1 MSKWEMV
8 RLGDEIKVT
17 SGGTPSRAI
26 NEYWIGGAGDTLVPW
41 VKTGDLKSMYLSEVD
56 ESITTTG
63 LQNCSAKMFPKD
75 TLLVAMYGATIGACS
90 ILNIPASTNQ
100 ACAALLPNNKYLPA
114 FLYYYFLSIK
124 DKLISMGVGGA
135 QPNISGT
142 MIQSLKIP
150 LPPLDVQHH
159 IADVL
164 NRVGTLIE
172 KRKAQIDKLDL
183 LVKSRFVEMF
193 GDPVTNPMG
202 WEVKRLESLGTL
214 KNGMNFR
221 NSDSGASIKCLGVG
235 DFHDHTRI
243 DGVSNLSEINLNVIP
258 PNDYLLHDGDIVFVR
273 SNGNKALVGRSV
285 VVNLDEE
292 QATFSG
298 FCIRFRLTEDDVIVD
313 YIAQLLRHSSVK
325 FQMFRDVRG
334 ANITNLNQKI
344 LSALDIPTPPLPLQ
358 HRFADFVRAT
368 DKSKFVLQRG
378 LDKLEFL
385 YQSLMQKCFAGEL
398 FN

>member
-202 WEVKRLESLGTL
+202 WERGTVRNIVAEVKYGTSNPANDGGQYPYLRMNNITYSGQLDMTDLKYINMPDSQLEKYAVRKGDVLFNRTNSKELVGKTCVFDSNEIMIIAGYIIRVRTNNRAIPVYL
-214 KNGMNFR
+214 SAVL
-221 NSDSGASIKCLGVG
+221 NSDYGK
-235 DFHDHTRI
+235 
-243 DGVSNLSEINLNVIP
+243 
-258 PNDYLLHDGDIVFVR
+258 
-273 SNGNKALVGRSV
+273 
-285 VVNLDEE
+285 
-292 QATFSG
+292 
-298 FCIRFRLTEDDVIVD
+298 LT
-313 YIAQLLRHSSVK
+313 LRAMCK
-325 FQMFRDVRG
+325 TIIGQ
-334 ANITNLNQKI
+334 ANINAQELQDIEI
-344 LSALDIPTPPLPLQ
+344 LIPPLPLQ
-358 HRFADFVRAT
+358 HRFADYVRAT
-368 DKSKFVLQRG
+368 DKSKFAMQRG
-378 LDKLEFL
+378 LDKLELL
-385 YQSLMQKCFAGEL
+385 YKSLMQKCFAGEL